1 MIRPLLVSLI
11 LLIQMPGKPKNEAAI
26 KIISATEQQW
36 FAGASKG
43 RTGITYKI
51 KVRLETEAKID
62 FENMWI
68 GEQHAP
74 FTMEYFT
81 LIPPNKLNKGDS
93 LLLVYNHIDNEAP
106 DSVAK
111 RLPMK
116 YEGAALIE
124 YLDKKRAQYV
134 IVKSFAKLDAFK
146 GE

>member
-11 LLIQMPGKPKNEAAI
+11 LLIQMPGKPKNQAAI
-26 KIISATEQQW
+26 KIISATERQW
-36 FAGASKG
+36 AAGASPG

-51 KVRLETEAKID
+51 KLRIETEAKVD
-62 FENMWI
+62 FQNLWI
-68 GEQHAP
+68 GEQHVP
-74 FTMEYFT
+74 FTIAYFT
-81 LIPPNKLNKGDS
+81 PVAPAKLNKGDS

-124 YLDKKRAQYV
+124 YSYKKQAQYV
-134 IVKSFAKLDAFK
+134 VVKSFVNLNAFK